1 MAFTPDV
8 IVTTDY
14 SPATI
19 ALVAEAKNATAS
31 LDEAALQL
39 KRYMLQMGCPVGIIF
54 TPQLLR
60 IYKDRFIGRSEESI
74 EMIGDFPSGEL
85 FKVGPPE
92 AESAVESALFQWL
105 DELAQTGNVRV
116 GDLLLKSAI
125 NEHTLVQ
132 ISSERRGVGLCY
144 GCVERRKS

>member
-19 ALVAEAKNATAS
+19 ALVAEARNATAN
-31 LDEAALQL
+31 LDEAALRLRQ
-39 KRYMLQMGCPVGIIF
+39 YMLQMGCPVGIIF

-74 EMIGDFPSGEL
+74 EMIGDYPSGEL
-85 FKVGPPE
+85 FRVGPPVAG

-105 DELAQTGNVRV
+105 DELAQTGNVQV
-116 GDLLLKSAI
+116 GDLRLKSAI
-125 NEHTLVQ
+125 DEHILPAVSGGRVSITHPST
-132 ISSERRGVGLCY
+132 IER
-144 GCVERRKS
+144 

>member
-19 ALVAEAKNATAS
+19 ALVAEATNATAS

-60 IYKDRFIGRSEESI
+60 IYKDRFTGRSEESI
-74 EMIGDFPSGEL
+74 EVIGDFPSGEL
-85 FKVGPPE
+85 FKVWPPV
-92 AESAVESALFQWL
+92 AGTESAVESALFQWL
-105 DELAQTGNVRV
+105 DELAQTGDVRV
-116 GDLLLKSAI
+116 SDPHLKSAI
-125 NEHTLVQ
+125 DENILPAVSGARVSIAHPGTL
-132 ISSERRGVGLCY
+132 ER
-144 GCVERRKS
+144 